1 MVHTVALVLPTII
14 INLLDSGIANFIAE
28 TRVNIEKKLL
38 GSKAPLEQINVK
50 VEVKVTPKKF
60 VR

>member
-1 MVHTVALVLPTII
+1 MVHTVALVFPTII

-28 TRVNIEKKLL
+28 TRVSIEKRLL

-50 VEVKVTPKKF
+50 VKVKVTPKKF